1 MKKIIIVAGDKS
13 GDLYG
18 GFLGQKLS
26 EKSDEIEIYSFGGEK
41 LAAHSKQLINLL
53 EHSVTGLV
61 EVLFS
66 LKKIIATFNQII
78 TKIHEIKPDLII
90 LIDFPDF
97 NLRLAKKLNKKY
109 PLFYY
114 VSPQVWAWRKERVK
128 EIKKYVDKM
137 VVIFNF
143 EKDFYQKEGVDAL
156 YFGHPLLEIV
166 KKTNPSTQKIITLMP
181 GSRRNE
187 IKKHLPVM
195 LAAAKIIKQ
204 ALPDYNFRIIRPPN
218 INKMFYKDLLS
229 GMDIVDIEIK
239 DHSYQAIEESAFVIA
254 SSGTTTVELAILE
267 VPFILMYKVNSL
279 SWFLVQ
285 RLVNV
290 KFAGM
295 VNILAGRKIIEEFLQ
310 DQASA
315 ENLAKAAIEVMKTK
329 EKYNQIK
336 TDLKNIK
343 TILSPEGAT
352 DSFARYIESFLKK

>member
-1 MKKIIIVAGDKS
+1 
-13 GDLYG
+13 
-18 GFLGQKLS
+18 
-26 EKSDEIEIYSFGGEK
+26 
-41 LAAHSKQLINLL
+41 
-53 EHSVTGLV
+53 
-61 EVLFS
+61 
-66 LKKIIATFNQII
+66 
-78 TKIHEIKPDLII
+78 
-90 LIDFPDF
+90 
-97 NLRLAKKLNKKY
+97 
-109 PLFYY
+109 
-114 VSPQVWAWRKERVK
+114 
-128 EIKKYVDKM
+128 
-137 VVIFNF
+137 
-143 EKDFYQKEGVDAL
+143 
-156 YFGHPLLEIV
+156 
-166 KKTNPSTQKIITLMP
+166 
-181 GSRRNE
+181 
-187 IKKHLPVM
+187 M

-204 ALPDYNFRIIRPPN
+204 ALPDYNLRIIRPPN